1 MALKDIVSD
10 IRSYAGITRKSDIG
24 RLVEMLG
31 GGREAGNSRVVTGF
45 GEDAAAIA
53 HGDHYLL
60 LAAEGM
66 WPRFINAEPYAAGKA
81 AVTASVNDI
90 YAMGGRPLAM
100 VNVLSV
106 ANGEQRDRVMEGVRK
121 GCEKLMVPMV
131 GGHLNPDAG
140 EVSLAVA
147 ILGTARSLLQS
158 TNAREGQ
165 KVILAV
171 DLNGAQGQ
179 CKSVVSWDVH
189 SGKTP
194 EYLVERLSLMPFIA
208 EAGLCRTAKDVSNG
222 GIVGTLSLLCEYS
235 GTGARLILDSIPRPP
250 RMELPAWIKSFLSY
264 GFLLCVEEPA
274 LTSCLDVFQEK
285 GITAA
290 VIGEIIKERRM
301 ILCYRGDEETLFDL
315 TRETLT
321 GGRHAES

>member
-1 MALKDIVSD
+1 MELKDIICD
-10 IRSYAGITRKSDIG
+10 IRGYPGITRKRGIG
-24 RLVEMLG
+24 RLVETLQG
-31 GGREAGNSRVVTGF
+31 GQDPGNSRVVTGF

-53 HGDHYLL
+53 YDDHYLL

-106 ANGEQRDRVMEGVRK
+106 SSGEQLDRVMDGVRK

-131 GGHLNPDAG
+131 GGHFNPDAG
-140 EVSLAVA
+140 EISLAVS

-158 TNAREGQ
+158 TNASAGQ
-165 KVILAV
+165 KIVLAV
-171 DLNGAQGQ
+171 DLYGERGH
-179 CKSVVSWDVH
+179 CKSVTSWDVH

-194 EYLVERLSLMPFIA
+194 KYLIERLSLLPYLA
-208 EAGLCRTAKDVSNG
+208 ESGLCKTAKDVSNG

-235 GTGARLILDSIPRPP
+235 GTGALLDLDVIPQPP
-250 RMELPAWIKSFLSY
+250 RMELLGWIKAFLSY
-264 GFLLCVEEPA
+264 GFLLCVDEPS
-274 LTSCLDVFQEK
+274 LSSCLDAFQQK

-290 VIGEIIKERRM
+290 VIGEILRDRRM
-301 ILCYRGDEETLFDL
+301 ILRYQGAEETLFDF
-315 TRETLT
+315 TQESLT
-321 GGRHAES
+321 GGAA

>member
-1 MALKDIVSD
+1 MELHDIISD
-10 IRSYAGITRKSDIG
+10 IRNYPGITRKRDIG
-24 RLVEMLG
+24 RLAEMLQG
-31 GGREAGNSRVVTGF
+31 GGGAGRSTRVVTGF

-53 HGDHYLL
+53 YGDHYLL

-106 ANGEQRDRVMEGVRK
+106 ATGEQRDRVMEGVCK

-140 EVSLAVA
+140 EVSLSVS
-147 ILGTARSLLQS
+147 ILGAARSLLQS
-158 TNAREGQ
+158 TNARAGQ
-165 KVILAV
+165 KIVLAV
-171 DLNGAQGQ
+171 DLNGERGQ
-179 CKSVVSWDVH
+179 CTSVTSWDVH

-194 EYLVERLSLMPFIA
+194 EYLVERLSLLPHLA

-235 GTGARLILDSIPRPP
+235 GAGALLDLDAVPRPP
-250 RMELPAWIKSFLSY
+250 HMDLLAWIKAFLY
-264 GFLLCVEEPA
+264 GFLLGVDEPA
-274 LTSCLDVFQEK
+274 LSACLDAFRQK

-290 VIGEIIKERRM
+290 VIGEIRAERRM
-301 ILCYRGDEETLFDL
+301 ILRFQGDEATLFDF
-315 TRETLT
+315 TRESLT
-321 GGRHAES
+321 GGPA

>member
-1 MALKDIVSD
+1 MELHDIISD
-10 IRSYAGITRKSDIG
+10 IRAYAGITRKSDIG

-31 GGREAGNSRVVTGF
+31 GGREAGNARVVTGF

-106 ANGEQRDRVMEGVRK
+106 ANGEQRDLVMDGVRK

-158 TNAREGQ
+158 TNARAGQ
-165 KVILAV
+165 KIVLAV
-171 DLNGAQGQ
+171 DLNGERGQ
-179 CKSVVSWDVH
+179 CKSVTSWDVH

-194 EYLVERLSLMPFIA
+194 EYLVERLSLLPYLA
-208 EAGLCRTAKDVSNG
+208 EAGLCQTAKDVSNG

-235 GTGARLILDSIPRPP
+235 GTGALLDLDVIPQPP
-250 RMELPAWIKSFLSY
+250 QMELLGWIKAFLSY
-264 GFLLCVEEPA
+264 GFLLGVEEPSLPA
-274 LTSCLDVFQEK
+274 CLDAFQQKE
-285 GITAA
+285 ITAA
-290 VIGEIIKERRM
+290 VIGEILKDRRM
-301 ILCYRGDEETLFDL
+301 ILRYQGAEETLFDF
-315 TRETLT
+315 TRESLT
-321 GGRHAES
+321 GGRHDKS

>member
-1 MALKDIVSD
+1 MELEDIISD
-10 IRSYAGITRKSDIG
+10 IRNYAGITRKRDIG
-24 RLVEMLG
+24 RVVELLQ
-31 GGREAGNSRVVTGF
+31 NSQGAARTRVVSGF

-53 HGDHYLL
+53 YGDHYLL

-106 ANGEQRDRVMEGVRK
+106 STGEERDLVMEGVRK
-121 GCEKLMVPMV
+121 GCERLMVPMV

-140 EVSLAVA
+140 EISLAVA
-147 ILGTARSLLQS
+147 ILGAARSLLKS
-158 TNAREGQ
+158 TNAHAGQ
-165 KVILAV
+165 KILLAV
-171 DLNGAQGQ
+171 DLNGERGQ
-179 CKSVVSWDVH
+179 CKSVASWDAH
-189 SGKTP
+189 SGKTSD
-194 EYLVERLSLMPFIA
+194 YLVERLSILPYLA
-208 EAGLCRTAKDVSNG
+208 ESGLCQTAKDVSNG

-235 GTGARLILDSIPRPP
+235 GTGALLDLDAIPLPP
-250 RMELPAWIKSFLSY
+250 DMELLIWIKAFLSY

-274 LTSCLDVFQEK
+274 LPSCLGVFQEK
-285 GITAA
+285 NITAS
-290 VIGEIIKERRM
+290 VIGGILRERRM
-301 ILCYRGDEETLFDL
+301 ILRSHGDDAVLFDF

-321 GGRHAES
+321 GSTHDKR

>member
-1 MALKDIVSD
+1 MELHDIITD
-10 IRSYAGITRKSDIG
+10 IRNYPGITRKRDIG
-24 RLVEMLG
+24 RLAEMLRG
-31 GGREAGNSRVVTGF
+31 GVGAAGTRVVTGF

-53 HGDHYLL
+53 YGDHYLL

-106 ANGEQRDRVMEGVRK
+106 ATGEQRDRVMEGVRK

-140 EVSLAVA
+140 EVSLSVS
-147 ILGTARSLLQS
+147 ILGAARCLLQS
-158 TNAREGQ
+158 TNARAGQ
-165 KVILAV
+165 KIVLAV
-171 DLNGAQGQ
+171 DLNGEHGQ
-179 CKSVVSWDVH
+179 CKSVTSWDVH

-194 EYLVERLSLMPFIA
+194 EYLVERLSLLPQLA

-235 GTGARLILDSIPRPP
+235 GAGALLNLDAIPRPP
-250 RMELPAWIKSFLSY
+250 HMDLLAWIKAFLSY
-264 GFLLCVEEPA
+264 GFLLGVDEPA
-274 LTSCLDVFQEK
+274 LPACLDAFRQK

-290 VIGEIIKERRM
+290 VIGEIRAERRM
-301 ILCYRGDEETLFDL
+301 ILRFLGAEATLFDF
-315 TRETLT
+315 TQESLT
-321 GGRHAES
+321 GGPA

>member
-1 MALKDIVSD
+1 MELKDIISD
-10 IRSYAGITRKSDIG
+10 IRSYPGITRKRDIG
-24 RLVEMLG
+24 RLVEMLQG
-31 GGREAGNSRVVTGF
+31 GQGTGHSRVVTGF

-53 HGDHYLL
+53 YDDHYLL

-106 ANGEQRDRVMEGVRK
+106 ATGEQRDRVMEGVHK

-140 EVSLAVA
+140 EVSLAVS
-147 ILGTARSLLQS
+147 ILGTARSLLKS
-158 TNAREGQ
+158 TNAHEGQ
-165 KVILAV
+165 KIVLAV

-179 CKSVVSWDVH
+179 CTSVVSWDVH

-194 EYLVERLSLMPFIA
+194 EYLVERLSILPYLA
-208 EAGLCRTAKDVSNG
+208 ESGLCQTAKDVSNG

-235 GTGARLILDSIPRPP
+235 GTGALLNLDAIPRPP
-250 RMELPAWIKSFLSY
+250 RMELPVWIKAFLSY

-274 LTSCLDVFQEK
+274 LPSCLDAFQQK

-290 VIGEIIKERRM
+290 VIGEIRKDRRM
-301 ILCYRGDEETLFDL
+301 ILRYHGDDEVLFDF

-321 GGRHAES
+321 GSLHGRS